1 MKSKTMTKVIF
12 RKFGNGEV
20 IALFPDE
27 QERGGYICSYMHI
40 GQHGMAD
47 RGIVNKTKLATP
59 TEYAP
64 LLSELKSIGY
74 DNLVIRKRMAI

>member
-1 MKSKTMTKVIF
+1 
-12 RKFGNGEV
+12 
-20 IALFPDE
+20 
-27 QERGGYICSYMHI
+27 
-40 GQHGMAD
+40 MAD

-74 DNLVIRKRMAI
+74 DNLVIRKRMAR

>member
-1 MKSKTMTKVIF
+1 MTKVIF
-12 RKFGNGEV
+12 RKFRNGEV

-27 QERGGYICSYMHI
+27 KERGGKVGSYMHI

-47 RGIVNKTKLATP
+47 RGIVGMTKLATP

-64 LLSELKSIGY
+64 LLSELRSIGY
-74 DNLVIRKRMAI
+74 DDLVIRKRMTR